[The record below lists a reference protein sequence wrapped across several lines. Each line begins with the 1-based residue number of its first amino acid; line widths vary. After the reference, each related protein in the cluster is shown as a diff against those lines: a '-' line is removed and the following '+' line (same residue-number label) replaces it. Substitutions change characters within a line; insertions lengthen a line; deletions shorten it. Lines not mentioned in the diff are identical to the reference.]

1 MLTVNRCGVARSFS
15 ELRCARKFRAA
26 RYESD
31 RRADLVRWAFAKIT
45 ALPHRATLVSSVRPF
60 LLRFFRRARCE
71 FLEARIVPKRIE
83 HWVEPEQR
91 RSERHV
97 LSQRAIVRY
106 REQFL

>member
-31 RRADLVRWAFAKIT
+31 RRANLVRWAFAKIT
-45 ALPHRATLVSSVRPF
+45 PLPHRATLVSLVRHL

-71 FLEARIVPKRIE
+71 FLEARIIPKRIE
-83 HWVEPEQR
+83 HRIEPEQR
-91 RSERHV
+91 GSEGHNC
-97 LSQRAIVRY
+97 SQ
-106 REQFL
+106 